1 MRGFRVYI
9 LLVAKRVVPTFFFRE
24 VKMMSDF
31 EMTEEEFME
40 CERAEAREHDDKV
53 RELERKKYHEIF
65 LADADMD
72 VDISVEE

>member
-1 MRGFRVYI
+1 
-9 LLVAKRVVPTFFFRE
+9 
-24 VKMMSDF
+24 MMSDF